1 MRPDEGA
8 YGIHVLVHAHQQR
21 EIRRHHV
28 GVRRNIDQ
36 QIGHMPLI
44 RLAQQ
49 LLEGIAGPASAA
61 VRQTTGLVSCASRP
75 TPSDAGA
82 TASVSGEASASTC
95 DGTRQ
100 FGVRREPLLIIEG
113 DDRAVLD
120 EPFKMQVEQSDSP
133 IPPGRSTIVARA
145 GGVR

>member
-28 GVRRNIDQ
+28 GVRRSIDQ

-49 LLEGIAGPASAA
+49 LLEDIAQALHQPPFARRQVLHLAHHGP
-61 VRQTTGLVSCASRP
+61 RHQTPVQRHRYQAKRP
-75 TPSDAGA
+75 L
-82 TASVSGEASASTC
+82 
-95 DGTRQ
+95 
-100 FGVRREPLLIIEG
+100 PL
-113 DDRAVLD
+113 A
-120 EPFKMQVEQSDSP
+120 M
-133 IPPGRSTIVARA
+133 ARA
-145 GGVR
+145 SSAFVANRS

>member
-28 GVRRNIDQ
+28 GVRRSIDQ

-49 LLEGIAGPASAA
+49 LLED
-61 VRQTTGLVSCASRP
+61 Q
-75 TPSDAGA
+75 
-82 TASVSGEASASTC
+82 
-95 DGTRQ
+95 
-100 FGVRREPLLIIEG
+100 
-113 DDRAVLD
+113 
-120 EPFKMQVEQSDSP
+120 DSP

-145 GGVR
+145 EGLR